1 MLFNAS
7 VTARL
12 RRFPC
17 RSILRQLQVSQPQ
30 NATYHIIARIFRK
43 ITSPKQSSKNE
54 GGHVGAGSPS
64 CWSGHD
70 RQYWLDDLL
79 PACTLFPVV
88 PDRCGAR
95 GEAETKLITQEE
107 REHVGNDRKRS
118 RDTASCSGRVRPRI
132 SHRPGPLCRG
142 GSLQEDHPGDPSM
155 AARFL
160 RNQCLSDRK
169 STHLNS

>member
-30 NATYHIIARIFRK
+30 NATYHILARLFRK

-54 GGHVGAGSPS
+54 GGHVGEGSPS

-95 GEAETKLITQEE
+95 GEAETQLQNGRASGGE
-107 REHVGNDRKRS
+107 REGQCVY
-118 RDTASCSGRVRPRI
+118 VV
-132 SHRPGPLCRG
+132 
-142 GSLQEDHPGDPSM
+142 EV
-155 AARFL
+155 AAAL
-160 RNQCLSDRK
+160 EN
-169 STHLNS
+169 

>member
-79 PACTLFPVV
+79 PSCTLFSVFPV
-88 PDRCGAR
+88 RCGAR
-95 GEAETKLITQEE
+95 GEAEPKLITQEVT
-107 REHVGNDRKRS
+107 EHVGNDRQRRPKPAPCLFEKASS
-118 RDTASCSGRVRPRI
+118 REIAYQYV
-132 SHRPGPLCRG
+132 
-142 GSLQEDHPGDPSM
+142 
-155 AARFL
+155 
-160 RNQCLSDRK
+160 
-169 STHLNS
+169 